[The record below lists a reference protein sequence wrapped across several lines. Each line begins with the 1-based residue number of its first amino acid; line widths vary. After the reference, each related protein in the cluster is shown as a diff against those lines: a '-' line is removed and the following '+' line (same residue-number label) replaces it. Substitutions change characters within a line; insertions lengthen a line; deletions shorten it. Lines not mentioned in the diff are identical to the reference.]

1 MLLCLIYDKCIKTE
15 EIFNFLGFVL
25 FAYREIKGEKRK
37 ERKKAAFDFGFQG
50 VILVSKNTNLVLLNM
65 IRF

>member
-1 MLLCLIYDKCIKTE
+1 LLIEKL
-15 EIFNFLGFVL
+15 
-25 FAYREIKGEKRK
+25 KGKKEKK

-50 VILVSKNTNLVLLNM
+50 VILVSKNTNLVLLNL